1 MQTDAH
7 ANELLADDYST
18 SRVPLSARTPMR
30 DVLWVQLGI
39 VTAMSEFVV
48 ASTLGYGMT
57 FWEALIA
64 TLLGTAV
71 LVALTVLIG
80 IAGAWEGL
88 PSGMLARWS
97 GFGRYGS
104 CLISLVVVFGCT
116 AWFGIQN
123 SICAEAI
130 QRGAHGRISLP
141 VASVFTGLALTL
153 IATLGFHWVAK
164 TAAMVVPAF
173 LVLICYGTFRVLATS
188 TLTGIFNAPP
198 PGQKISIFTGASM
211 VIGGLIIGAIVAP
224 DFTRFCRKGID
235 VFWAITIALLI
246 GEIGLGSAG
255 VLLAHAAHTRDIV
268 GIIFGVAGW
277 LGVTVVVLAT
287 VKLNDLNLY
296 SASLHLAN
304 IIQVVFG
311 RKPNRAILSIV
322 LGIAGILFSV
332 AGILDRVGGL
342 LLVLGVSVPPIAGI
356 FIVDYFILGRGR
368 EALAASRETLSLP
381 TTSEVV
387 NPLALVAWL
396 AGALAGYFIPFGMGS
411 LNAVLIGG
419 VLYYALMKLAP
430 ALVPKPQPSLPIA
443 E

>member
-1 MQTDAH
+1 MQTDVP

-18 SRVPLSARTPMR
+18 SRVPLSARTPMLN
-30 DVLWVQLGI
+30 VLWVQLGI

-64 TLLGTAV
+64 TVLGTAV
-71 LVALTVLIG
+71 LIALTVLIG
-80 IAGAWEGL
+80 IAGAREGL

-130 QRGAHGRISLP
+130 QRGMHGRVSLT

-164 TAAMVVPAF
+164 TAAAVVPMF
-173 LVLICYGTFRVLATS
+173 LVLITYGTFRVLSTS
-188 TLTGIFNAPP
+188 PLKGMFSAPA
-198 PGQKISIFTGASM
+198 PGPRIPIFTGASM

-277 LGVTVVVLAT
+277 LGVAVVVLAT

-304 IIQVVFG
+304 IIQVVTG

-322 LGIAGILFSV
+322 LGIAGILFSI

-342 LLVLGVSVPPIAGI
+342 LLVLGISVPPIGGI
-356 FIVDYFILGRGR
+356 LVVDYFILGRGK
-368 EALAASRETLSLP
+368 ELLAPSRETLSLP
-381 TTSEVV
+381 ATAEAA
-387 NPLALVAWL
+387 NPVALIAW
-396 AGALAGYFIPFGMGS
+396 AVGAVGGYYIPAGMGS
-411 LNAVLIGG
+411 LNAVLLGG
-419 VLYYALMKLAP
+419 LVYYIIMKLVPAP
-430 ALVPKPQPSLPIA
+430 IRKPETIPVA
-443 E
+443 